1 MMRSCRRFDGIMRAA
16 LVREGGAFDL
26 ASVTDPVPQAGELLV
41 RVTACGLC
49 GSDLKA
55 QGSLPAGTIMGH
67 EFGGQVV
74 EVGAGVRGWRQG
86 VQVAVLPV
94 ASCGTSAWC
103 RSGEVA
109 HCTSAGL
116 IGLGGGAGGF
126 AELTVVPAASSFEVP
141 TPVDPLHAALVE
153 PFAVG
158 LHCVQAGQIA
168 QGDSVLVIGAGTVGL
183 TTIAWAR
190 RRGAQRITSVDP
202 VAERRR
208 RAEAFGATDTHA
220 TPGEASRDEYD
231 VVVECVGK
239 VGLLDAA
246 VAAARPKGRIV
257 VAGVGTEQDPFWS
270 MLALLKEVSIRFA
283 VYYTPAEFRA
293 VIDAFARDVI
303 DPGQLVGRTVE
314 LAGLDGAFAALAAAS
329 INGKIL
335 VKPL

>member
-1 MMRSCRRFDGIMRAA
+1 M
-16 LVREGGAFDL
+16 
-26 ASVTDPVPQAGELLV
+26 

-94 ASCGTSAWC
+94 ASCGTCAWC

-168 QGDSVLVIGAGTVGL
+168 QGDDRPRHRCGD
-183 TTIAWAR
+183 R
-190 RRGAQRITSVDP
+190 RAHDDRLGETEREPDGSRPSIP
-202 VAERRR
+202 WRERRR
-208 RAEAFGATDTHA
+208 RGRGIRRDRRPRQ
-220 TPGEASRDEYD
+220 PGEVISGRVRRRRRMRRQGRAPRRGRRRQPARRDGSSSPACAPSRT
-231 VVVECVGK
+231 
-239 VGLLDAA
+239 
-246 VAAARPKGRIV
+246 PSGRCS
-257 VAGVGTEQDPFWS
+257 PC
-270 MLALLKEVSIRFA
+270 
-283 VYYTPAEFRA
+283 
-293 VIDAFARDVI
+293 
-303 DPGQLVGRTVE
+303 
-314 LAGLDGAFAALAAAS
+314 
-329 INGKIL
+329 
-335 VKPL
+335 